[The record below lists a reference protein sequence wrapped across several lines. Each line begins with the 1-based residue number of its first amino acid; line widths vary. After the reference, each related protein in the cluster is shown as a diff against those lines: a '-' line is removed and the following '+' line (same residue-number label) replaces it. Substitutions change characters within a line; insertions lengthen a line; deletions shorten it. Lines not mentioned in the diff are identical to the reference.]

1 MLMCEDSLTFEI
13 YDLLKRQT
21 STNRLKEKNE
31 MKVFLDNCF
40 KKI

>member
-1 MLMCEDSLTFEI
+1 MCEDSLTFEI
-13 YDLLKRQT
+13 YDLFKRQT

-31 MKVFLDNCF
+31 MKVFPDNCF